1 MRMRAAV
8 AAAMISLLAGV
19 PATAMTQARP
29 LPGYRCMMLNLTEQQ
44 SMDLSV
50 HVPVRGRPSAAAPAV
65 GWAGAVLIVREPAT
79 PVNGFLQMLLPDG
92 RQVWIAANMVR
103 PYQSLGDPNARCM
116 PEILPNGRIG
126 FGPGR

>member
-1 MRMRAAV
+1 MH
-8 AAAMISLLAGV
+8 AAAAAALISLLAGL

-44 SMDLSV
+44 SMDVSV
-50 HVPVRGRPSAAAPAV
+50 HVPVRVRPSTAAPAV

-103 PYQSLGDPNARCM
+103 PYHSLADPNAQCV

>member
-1 MRMRAAV
+1 MKMH
-8 AAAMISLLAGV
+8 AAAAAALISLLAGV
-19 PATAMTQARP
+19 PATAMTQTRP

-50 HVPVRGRPSAAAPAV
+50 HVPVRAQPSTAAPAV
-65 GWAGAVLIVREPAT
+65 GWAGAVLIVKEPAT
-79 PVNGFLQMLLPDG
+79 PVNGFLQVLLSDD

-103 PYQSLGDPNARCM
+103 PYHSLGDPNAQCV
-116 PEILPNGRIG
+116 PEILSNGRIG